1 MARRCI
7 YKESRKLAC
16 GTGCAEA
23 SSPYKRR
30 TPMTDKSE
38 KPDPNDTSR
47 VTEDHRA
54 LQNQSSVTADQ
65 YPKAQREA
73 QSLVQPDKK
82 AKKKKAD

>member
-1 MARRCI
+1 
-7 YKESRKLAC
+7 
-16 GTGCAEA
+16 
-23 SSPYKRR
+23 
-30 TPMTDKSE
+30 MTDKSE